1 MIKNSG
7 LNVPVVTIDG
17 PSGTGKGTV
26 AARVAGR
33 LGWHVL
39 DSGAL
44 YRAFAYAARIKGV
57 NPDDLQGIVDCD
69 ADSAIIF
76 ESIAGEVRIILAGED
91 VTDAVRSEE
100 GGRAAS
106 VYAAIPAVR
115 SILLAR
121 QRAARKPPGL
131 VADGRDMGT
140 VVFSD
145 ADAKIF
151 LDASPKVRAERRY
164 KQLKEKG
171 FDVNLARLEKEIAE
185 RDHKDATRTESP
197 LILAEDAFR
206 VDTSHKSID
215 EVVEQVMGCIRSC
228 LRVRPVKSTK
238 PGIVT

>member
-1 MIKNSG
+1 MIQDSALK
-7 LNVPVVTIDG
+7 VPVVAIDG

-57 NPDDLQGIVDCD
+57 NPDDFQEF
-69 ADSAIIF
+69 ADLEGDSKITF
-76 ESIAGEVRIILAGED
+76 QTTAGEVRIMLAGKD

-121 QRAARKPPGL
+121 QRAARKLPGL

-185 RDHKDATRTESP
+185 RDRKDVTRAESP
-197 LILAEDAFR
+197 LIPAEGAFK

-215 EVVEQVMGCIRSC
+215 EVVEQVMVVVHTC
-228 LRVRPVKSTK
+228 LRKSTS
-238 PGIVT
+238 

>member
-1 MIKNSG
+1 MIQDSG
-7 LNVPVVTIDG
+7 LKIPVVAIDG

-57 NPDDLQGIVDCD
+57 NPGDLQEL
-69 ADSAIIF
+69 ADIDGNSQITFQTTA
-76 ESIAGEVRIILAGED
+76 SEVRIKLAGED

-121 QRAARKPPGL
+121 QRAARKLPGL

-185 RDHKDATRTESP
+185 RDRKDATRAESP
-197 LILAEDAFR
+197 LMPAEDAFK

-215 EVVEQVMGCIRSC
+215 EVVEQVMVVVHSC
-228 LRVRPVKSTK
+228 LCKSTS
-238 PGIVT
+238 

>member
-1 MIKNSG
+1 MIQDSALK
-7 LNVPVVTIDG
+7 VPVVAIDG

-57 NPDDLQGIVDCD
+57 NPDDFQEF
-69 ADSAIIF
+69 ADLEGDSQITF
-76 ESIAGEVRIILAGED
+76 QTTAGEVRIMLAGKD

-121 QRAARKPPGL
+121 QRAARKLPGL

-140 VVFSD
+140 VVFVD

-151 LDASPKVRAERRY
+151 LDGSLKVRAERRY

-185 RDHKDATRTESP
+185 RDRKDVTRAESP
-197 LILAEDAFR
+197 LIPAEGAFK

-215 EVVEQVMGCIRSC
+215 EVVEQVMVVVHTC
-228 LRVRPVKSTK
+228 LRKSTS
-238 PGIVT
+238 

>member
-1 MIKNSG
+1 MIQDSG
-7 LNVPVVTIDG
+7 LKVPVVAIDG

-26 AARVAGR
+26 AAEVAGR

-57 NPDDLQGIVDCD
+57 NPDDFQEAVDID
-69 ADSAIIF
+69 VDSQITFQSSAD
-76 ESIAGEVRIILAGED
+76 EVRIILAGED
-91 VTDAVRSEE
+91 VTDAVRGEE

-121 QRAARKPPGL
+121 QRAARKLPGL

-185 RDHKDATRTESP
+185 RDRKDATRAESP
-197 LILAEDAFR
+197 LIPAEDAFR

-215 EVVEQVMGCIRSC
+215 EVVEQVMVFVHSC
-228 LRVRPVKSTK
+228 LRNSTN
-238 PGIVT
+238 

>member
-1 MIKNSG
+1 MIQDSG
-7 LNVPVVTIDG
+7 LKIPVVAIDG

-57 NPDDLQGIVDCD
+57 NPGDLQEL
-69 ADSAIIF
+69 ADIDGNSQITF
-76 ESIAGEVRIILAGED
+76 QTTAGEVRIKLAGED

-121 QRAARKPPGL
+121 QRAARKLPGL

-185 RDHKDATRTESP
+185 RDRKDATRAESP
-197 LILAEDAFR
+197 LMPAEDAFK

-215 EVVEQVMGCIRSC
+215 EVVEQVMVVVHSC
-228 LRVRPVKSTK
+228 LCKSTS
-238 PGIVT
+238 

>member
-1 MIKNSG
+1 VIQDSG
-7 LNVPVVTIDG
+7 LKVPVVAIDG

-44 YRAFAYAARIKGV
+44 YRAFAYAARIKGI
-57 NPDDLQGIVDCD
+57 NPDDFQEL
-69 ADSAIIF
+69 ADIDGNSQITF
-76 ESIAGEVRIILAGED
+76 QSTAGEVRIILAGED

-121 QRAARKPPGL
+121 QRAARKLPGL

-145 ADAKIF
+145 ADAKVF

-185 RDHKDATRTESP
+185 RDRKDATRAESP
-197 LILAEDAFR
+197 LIPAEDAFR

-215 EVVEQVMGCIRSC
+215 EVVEQVMVFVHSC
-228 LRVRPVKSTK
+228 LRKSTS
-238 PGIVT
+238 

>member
-1 MIKNSG
+1 MIQDSDLK
-7 LNVPVVTIDG
+7 VPVVAIDG

-26 AARVAGR
+26 AAQVAGR

-57 NPDDLQGIVDCD
+57 NPDDFQEVVDID
-69 ADSAIIF
+69 VDSQITF
-76 ESIAGEVRIILAGED
+76 QSTAGEVRIILAGED
-91 VTDAVRSEE
+91 VTDAVRGEE

-121 QRAARKPPGL
+121 QRAARKIPGL

-140 VVFSD
+140 VVFLD

-151 LDASPKVRAERRY
+151 LDASLKVRAERRY

-185 RDHKDATRTESP
+185 RDRKDATRAESP
-197 LILAEDAFR
+197 LMPAEDAFR
-206 VDTSHKSID
+206 VDTSLKSID
-215 EVVEQVMGCIRSC
+215 EVVEQVMVFVHSC
-228 LRVRPVKSTK
+228 LRNSTS
-238 PGIVT
+238 

>member
-1 MIKNSG
+1 VIQDSG
-7 LNVPVVTIDG
+7 LKVPVVAIDG

-26 AARVAGR
+26 AAEVAGR

-57 NPDDLQGIVDCD
+57 NPDDFQEAVDID
-69 ADSAIIF
+69 VDSQITFQSSAD
-76 ESIAGEVRIILAGED
+76 EVRIILAGED
-91 VTDAVRSEE
+91 VTDAVRGEE

-106 VYAAIPAVR
+106 AYAAIPAVR

-121 QRAARKPPGL
+121 QRAARKLPGL

-185 RDHKDATRTESP
+185 RDRKDATRAESP
-197 LILAEDAFR
+197 LIPAEDAFR

-215 EVVEQVMGCIRSC
+215 EVVEQVMVFVHSC
-228 LRVRPVKSTK
+228 LRNSTN
-238 PGIVT
+238 

>member
-1 MIKNSG
+1 VIQDSG
-7 LNVPVVTIDG
+7 LKVPVVAIDG

-44 YRAFAYAARIKGV
+44 YRAFAYAARIKGI
-57 NPDDLQGIVDCD
+57 NPDDFQEL
-69 ADSAIIF
+69 ADIDGNSQITF
-76 ESIAGEVRIILAGED
+76 QSTAGEVRIILAGED

-121 QRAARKPPGL
+121 QRAARKLPGL

-145 ADAKIF
+145 ADAKVF

-185 RDHKDATRTESP
+185 RDRKDATRAESP
-197 LILAEDAFR
+197 LIPAEDAFK

-215 EVVEQVMGCIRSC
+215 EVVEQVMVFVHSC
-228 LRVRPVKSTK
+228 LRKSTS
-238 PGIVT
+238 

>member
-1 MIKNSG
+1 VIQDSG
-7 LNVPVVTIDG
+7 LKVPVVAIDG

-26 AARVAGR
+26 AAEVAGR

-57 NPDDLQGIVDCD
+57 NPDDFQEAVDID
-69 ADSAIIF
+69 VDSQITFQSSAD
-76 ESIAGEVRIILAGED
+76 EVRIILAGED
-91 VTDAVRSEE
+91 VTDAVRGEE

-106 VYAAIPAVR
+106 AYAAIPAVR

-121 QRAARKPPGL
+121 QRAARKLPGL

-171 FDVNLARLEKEIAE
+171 FDVNLARLEKEITE
-185 RDHKDATRTESP
+185 RDRKDATRAESP
-197 LILAEDAFR
+197 LIPAEDAFR

-215 EVVEQVMGCIRSC
+215 EVVEQVMVFVHSC
-228 LRVRPVKSTK
+228 LRNSTN
-238 PGIVT
+238 

>member
-1 MIKNSG
+1 MIQDTG
-7 LNVPVVTIDG
+7 LKVPVVAIDG

-26 AARVAGR
+26 AAQVAGR

-57 NPDDLQGIVDCD
+57 NPDDFQEAVDID
-69 ADSAIIF
+69 VDSQITFQSSAD
-76 ESIAGEVRIILAGED
+76 EVRIILAGED
-91 VTDAVRSEE
+91 VTDAVRGEE

-106 VYAAIPAVR
+106 AYAAIPAVR

-121 QRAARKPPGL
+121 QRAARKLPGL

-151 LDASPKVRAERRY
+151 LDASPKVRAERSY

-185 RDHKDATRTESP
+185 RDRKDATRAESP
-197 LILAEDAFR
+197 LIPAEDAFR

-215 EVVEQVMGCIRSC
+215 EVVEQVMVFVHSC
-228 LRVRPVKSTK
+228 LRNSTN
-238 PGIVT
+238 

>member
-1 MIKNSG
+1 MIQDSG
-7 LNVPVVTIDG
+7 LKVPVVAIDG

-26 AARVAGR
+26 AAEVAGR

-57 NPDDLQGIVDCD
+57 NPDDFQEAVDID
-69 ADSAIIF
+69 VDSQITFQSSAD
-76 ESIAGEVRIILAGED
+76 EVRIILAGED
-91 VTDAVRSEE
+91 VTDAVRGEE

-106 VYAAIPAVR
+106 AYAAIPAVR

-121 QRAARKPPGL
+121 QRAARKLPGL

-185 RDHKDATRTESP
+185 RDRKDATRAESP
-197 LILAEDAFR
+197 LIPAEDAFR

-215 EVVEQVMGCIRSC
+215 EVVEQVMVFVHSC
-228 LRVRPVKSTK
+228 LRNSTN
-238 PGIVT
+238 

>member
-1 MIKNSG
+1 MIQDSG
-7 LNVPVVTIDG
+7 LKVPVVAIDG

-26 AARVAGR
+26 AAQVAGR

-44 YRAFAYAARIKGV
+44 YRAFAYAARRKGV
-57 NPDDLQGIVDCD
+57 NPDDFQEAVDID
-69 ADSAIIF
+69 VDSQITFQSSAD
-76 ESIAGEVRIILAGED
+76 EVRIILAGED
-91 VTDAVRSEE
+91 VTDAVRGEE

-106 VYAAIPAVR
+106 AYAAIPAVR

-121 QRAARKPPGL
+121 QRAARKLPGL

-185 RDHKDATRTESP
+185 RDRKDATRAESP
-197 LILAEDAFR
+197 LIPAEDAFR

-215 EVVEQVMGCIRSC
+215 EVVEQVMVFVHSC
-228 LRVRPVKSTK
+228 LRNSTN
-238 PGIVT
+238 

>member
-1 MIKNSG
+1 MQDSG
-7 LNVPVVTIDG
+7 LKIPVVAIDG

-26 AARVAGR
+26 AARVADQ

-57 NPDDLQGIVDCD
+57 NPGDLQEL
-69 ADSAIIF
+69 ADIDGDSQITFQTTA
-76 ESIAGEVRIILAGED
+76 SEVRIKLAGED

-121 QRAARKPPGL
+121 QRAARKLPGL

-185 RDHKDATRTESP
+185 RDRKDATRAESP
-197 LILAEDAFR
+197 LMPAEDAFK

-215 EVVEQVMGCIRSC
+215 EVVEQVMVVVHSC
-228 LRVRPVKSTK
+228 LCKSTS
-238 PGIVT
+238 

>member
-1 MIKNSG
+1 MIQDSG
-7 LNVPVVTIDG
+7 LKIPVVAIDG

-57 NPDDLQGIVDCD
+57 NPGDLQEL
-69 ADSAIIF
+69 ADIDGDSQITFQTTA
-76 ESIAGEVRIILAGED
+76 SEVRIKLAGED

-121 QRAARKPPGL
+121 QRAARKLPGL

-185 RDHKDATRTESP
+185 RDRKDATRAESP
-197 LILAEDAFR
+197 LIPAEDAFK

-215 EVVEQVMGCIRSC
+215 EVVEQVMVVVHSC
-228 LRVRPVKSTK
+228 LCKSTS
-238 PGIVT
+238 

>member
-1 MIKNSG
+1 MIQDSG
-7 LNVPVVTIDG
+7 LKIPVVAIDG

-26 AARVAGR
+26 AARVAGQ

-57 NPDDLQGIVDCD
+57 NPGDLQEL
-69 ADSAIIF
+69 ADIDGDSQITFQTTA
-76 ESIAGEVRIILAGED
+76 SEVRIKLAGED

-121 QRAARKPPGL
+121 QRAARKLPGL

-185 RDHKDATRTESP
+185 RDRKDATRAESP
-197 LILAEDAFR
+197 LMPAEDAFK

-215 EVVEQVMGCIRSC
+215 EVVEQVMVVVHSC
-228 LRVRPVKSTK
+228 LCKSTN
-238 PGIVT
+238 

>member
-1 MIKNSG
+1 MIQDSG
-7 LNVPVVTIDG
+7 LKVPVVAIDG

-44 YRAFAYAARIKGV
+44 YRAFAYAARIKGI
-57 NPDDLQGIVDCD
+57 NPDDFQEL
-69 ADSAIIF
+69 ADIDGNSQITF
-76 ESIAGEVRIILAGED
+76 QSTAGEVRIILAGED

-121 QRAARKPPGL
+121 QRAARKLPGL

-145 ADAKIF
+145 ADAKVF

-185 RDHKDATRTESP
+185 RDRKDATRAESP
-197 LILAEDAFR
+197 LIPAEDAFR

-215 EVVEQVMGCIRSC
+215 EVVEQVMVFVHSC
-228 LRVRPVKSTK
+228 LRKSTS
-238 PGIVT
+238 

>member
-1 MIKNSG
+1 VIQDSG
-7 LNVPVVTIDG
+7 LKIPVVAIDG

-57 NPDDLQGIVDCD
+57 NPGDLQEL
-69 ADSAIIF
+69 ADIDGNSQITF
-76 ESIAGEVRIILAGED
+76 QTTAGEVRIKLAGED

-121 QRAARKPPGL
+121 QRAARKLPGL

-185 RDHKDATRTESP
+185 RDRKDATRAESP
-197 LILAEDAFR
+197 LMPAEDAFK

-215 EVVEQVMGCIRSC
+215 EVVEQVMVVVHSC
-228 LRVRPVKSTK
+228 LCKSTN
-238 PGIVT
+238 

>member
-1 MIKNSG
+1 MTQDSG
-7 LNVPVVTIDG
+7 LKVPVVAIDG

-26 AARVAGR
+26 AAQVAGR

-57 NPDDLQGIVDCD
+57 NPDDFQEVVDID
-69 ADSAIIF
+69 VDSQITF
-76 ESIAGEVRIILAGED
+76 QSTAGEVRIILAGED
-91 VTDAVRSEE
+91 VTDAVRGEE

-106 VYAAIPAVR
+106 IYAAIPAVR

-121 QRAARKPPGL
+121 QRAARKVPGL

-185 RDHKDATRTESP
+185 RDRKDATRAESP
-197 LILAEDAFR
+197 LMPAEDAFR

-215 EVVEQVMGCIRSC
+215 EVVEQVMVFVHSC
-228 LRVRPVKSTK
+228 LRNSTS
-238 PGIVT
+238 

>member
-1 MIKNSG
+1 MIQDSALK
-7 LNVPVVTIDG
+7 VPVVAIDG

-57 NPDDLQGIVDCD
+57 NPDDFQEF
-69 ADSAIIF
+69 ADLEGDSQITF
-76 ESIAGEVRIILAGED
+76 QMTAGEVRIMLAGKD

-121 QRAARKPPGL
+121 QRAARKLPGL

-185 RDHKDATRTESP
+185 RDRKDATRAESP
-197 LILAEDAFR
+197 LMPAEDAFR

-215 EVVEQVMGCIRSC
+215 EVVEQVMVFVHSC
-228 LRVRPVKSTK
+228 LRNSTS
-238 PGIVT
+238 

>member
-1 MIKNSG
+1 VIQDSALK
-7 LNVPVVTIDG
+7 VPVVAIDG

-57 NPDDLQGIVDCD
+57 NPDDSQEF
-69 ADSAIIF
+69 ADLEGDSQITF
-76 ESIAGEVRIILAGED
+76 QMTAGEVRIMLAGKD

-121 QRAARKPPGL
+121 QRAARKLPGL

-185 RDHKDATRTESP
+185 RDRKDATRAESP
-197 LILAEDAFR
+197 LMPAEDAFR

-215 EVVEQVMGCIRSC
+215 EVVEQVMVFVHSC
-228 LRVRPVKSTK
+228 LRNSTS
-238 PGIVT
+238 

>member
-1 MIKNSG
+1 MIQDSALK
-7 LNVPVVTIDG
+7 VPVVAIDG

-44 YRAFAYAARIKGV
+44 YRAFAYAARLKGV
-57 NPDDLQGIVDCD
+57 NPDDFQEVVDVD
-69 ADSAIIF
+69 VDSQITFQSA
-76 ESIAGEVRIILAGED
+76 AGEVRIMLAGED

-121 QRAARKPPGL
+121 QRAARKLPGL

-185 RDHKDATRTESP
+185 RDRKDVTRAESP
-197 LILAEDAFR
+197 LIPAEDAFT
-206 VDTSHKSID
+206 VNTSHKSID
-215 EVVEQVMGCIRSC
+215 EVVEQVMVFVHSC
-228 LRVRPVKSTK
+228 LRNSTS
-238 PGIVT
+238 

>member
-1 MIKNSG
+1 MSMWIRKS
-7 LNVPVVTIDG
+7 
-17 PSGTGKGTV
+17 
-26 AARVAGR
+26 
-33 LGWHVL
+33 H
-39 DSGAL
+39 
-44 YRAFAYAARIKGV
+44 F
-57 NPDDLQGIVDCD
+57 Q
-69 ADSAIIF
+69 SA
-76 ESIAGEVRIILAGED
+76 AGEVRIMLAGED

-121 QRAARKPPGL
+121 QRAARQPPGL

-171 FDVNLARLEKEIAE
+171 FDVNLARLEKEISE
-185 RDHKDATRTESP
+185 RDRKDVTRAESP
-197 LILAEDAFR
+197 LIPAEDAFT
-206 VDTSHKSID
+206 VNTSHKSID
-215 EVVEQVMGCIRSC
+215 EVVEQVMVVVHSC
-228 LRVRPVKSTK
+228 LRKST
-238 PGIVT
+238 G

>member
-1 MIKNSG
+1 VIQDSG
-7 LNVPVVTIDG
+7 LKVPVVAIDG

-26 AARVAGR
+26 AAEVAGR

-57 NPDDLQGIVDCD
+57 NPDDFQEAVDID
-69 ADSAIIF
+69 VDSQITFQSSAD
-76 ESIAGEVRIILAGED
+76 EVRIILAGED
-91 VTDAVRSEE
+91 VTDAVRGEE

-106 VYAAIPAVR
+106 AYAAIPAVR

-121 QRAARKPPGL
+121 QRAARKLPGL

-185 RDHKDATRTESP
+185 RDRKDATRAESP
-197 LILAEDAFR
+197 LIPAEDAFR

-215 EVVEQVMGCIRSC
+215 EVVEQVMVFVHSC
-228 LRVRPVKSTK
+228 LRNSTS
-238 PGIVT
+238 

>member
-1 MIKNSG
+1 VIQDSDLK
-7 LNVPVVTIDG
+7 VPVVAIDG

-57 NPDDLQGIVDCD
+57 NPDDFQEF
-69 ADSAIIF
+69 ADLEGGSQITF
-76 ESIAGEVRIILAGED
+76 QTTAGEVRIMLAGKD

-121 QRAARKPPGL
+121 QRAARKLPGL

-185 RDHKDATRTESP
+185 RDRKDATRAESP
-197 LILAEDAFR
+197 LMPAEDAFR

-215 EVVEQVMGCIRSC
+215 EVVEQVMVFVHSC
-228 LRVRPVKSTK
+228 LRNSTS
-238 PGIVT
+238 

>member
-1 MIKNSG
+1 MIQDSG
-7 LNVPVVTIDG
+7 LKIPVVAIDG

-57 NPDDLQGIVDCD
+57 NPGDLQEL
-69 ADSAIIF
+69 ADIDGDSQITFQTTA
-76 ESIAGEVRIILAGED
+76 SEVRIKLAGED

-121 QRAARKPPGL
+121 QRAARKLPGL

-185 RDHKDATRTESP
+185 RDRKDATRAESP
-197 LILAEDAFR
+197 LMPAEDAFK

-215 EVVEQVMGCIRSC
+215 EVVEQVMVVVHSC
-228 LRVRPVKSTK
+228 LCKSTS
-238 PGIVT
+238 

>member
-1 MIKNSG
+1 VIQDSTLKA
-7 LNVPVVTIDG
+7 PVVAIDG

-26 AARVAGR
+26 AARVATQ

-57 NPDDLQGIVDCD
+57 NPDNFQGLADIN
-69 ADSAIIF
+69 ADSQIAF
-76 ESIAGEVRIILAGED
+76 QSTAGEVRIILAGED

-121 QRAARKPPGL
+121 QRAARKVPGL

-140 VVFSD
+140 VVFLD

-185 RDHKDATRTESP
+185 RDRKDATRAESP
-197 LILAEDAFR
+197 LIPAEDAFR

-215 EVVEQVMGCIRSC
+215 QVVEQVMVFVDLC
-228 LRVRPVKSTK
+228 LRKSTS
-238 PGIVT
+238 

>member
-1 MIKNSG
+1 MIQDSG
-7 LNVPVVTIDG
+7 LKVPVVAIDG

-44 YRAFAYAARIKGV
+44 YRAFAYAARIKGI
-57 NPDDLQGIVDCD
+57 NPDDFQEL
-69 ADSAIIF
+69 ADIDGNSQITF
-76 ESIAGEVRIILAGED
+76 QSTAGEVRIILAGED

-121 QRAARKPPGL
+121 QRAARKLPGL

-185 RDHKDATRTESP
+185 RDRKDATRAESP
-197 LILAEDAFR
+197 LIPAEDAFR

-215 EVVEQVMGCIRSC
+215 EVVEQVMVFVHSC
-228 LRVRPVKSTK
+228 LRKSTS
-238 PGIVT
+238 

>member
-1 MIKNSG
+1 MIQDSALK
-7 LNVPVVTIDG
+7 VPVVAIDG

-33 LGWHVL
+33 LGWHIL

-57 NPDDLQGIVDCD
+57 NPDDFQEF
-69 ADSAIIF
+69 ADLEGDSQITF
-76 ESIAGEVRIILAGED
+76 QTTAGEVRIMLAGKD

-121 QRAARKPPGL
+121 QRAARKLPGL

-185 RDHKDATRTESP
+185 RDRKDVTRTESP
-197 LILAEDAFR
+197 LIPAEDAFT

-215 EVVEQVMGCIRSC
+215 EVVEQVMVVVHSC
-228 LRVRPVKSTK
+228 LRKSTS
-238 PGIVT
+238 

>member
-1 MIKNSG
+1 VIQDSG
-7 LNVPVVTIDG
+7 LKIPVVAIDG

-57 NPDDLQGIVDCD
+57 NPGDLQEL
-69 ADSAIIF
+69 ADIDGDSQITFQTTA
-76 ESIAGEVRIILAGED
+76 SEVRIKLAGED

-121 QRAARKPPGL
+121 QRAARKLPGL

-185 RDHKDATRTESP
+185 RDRKDATRAESP
-197 LILAEDAFR
+197 LMPAEDAFK

-215 EVVEQVMGCIRSC
+215 EVVEQVMVVVHSC
-228 LRVRPVKSTK
+228 LCKSTS
-238 PGIVT
+238 

>member
-1 MIKNSG
+1 MIQDSG
-7 LNVPVVTIDG
+7 LKIPVVAIDG

-57 NPDDLQGIVDCD
+57 NPGDLQEL
-69 ADSAIIF
+69 ADIDGDSQITFQTTA
-76 ESIAGEVRIILAGED
+76 SEVRIKLAGED

-121 QRAARKPPGL
+121 QRAARKLPGL

-185 RDHKDATRTESP
+185 RDRKDATRAESP
-197 LILAEDAFR
+197 LMPAEDAFK

-215 EVVEQVMGCIRSC
+215 EVVEQVMVVVHSC
-228 LRVRPVKSTK
+228 LCKSTN
-238 PGIVT
+238 

>member
-1 MIKNSG
+1 MIQDSG
-7 LNVPVVTIDG
+7 LKIPVVAIDG

-57 NPDDLQGIVDCD
+57 NPGDLQEL
-69 ADSAIIF
+69 ADIDGDSQITF
-76 ESIAGEVRIILAGED
+76 QTIASEVRIKLAGED

-121 QRAARKPPGL
+121 QRAARKLPGL

-185 RDHKDATRTESP
+185 RDRKDATRAESP
-197 LILAEDAFR
+197 LMPAEDAFK

-215 EVVEQVMGCIRSC
+215 EVVEQVMVVVHSC
-228 LRVRPVKSTK
+228 LCKSTS
-238 PGIVT
+238 

>member
-1 MIKNSG
+1 VIQDSG
-7 LNVPVVTIDG
+7 LKIPVVAIDG

-26 AARVAGR
+26 AARVAGQ

-57 NPDDLQGIVDCD
+57 NPGDLQEL
-69 ADSAIIF
+69 ADIDGDSQITFQTTA
-76 ESIAGEVRIILAGED
+76 SEVRIKLAGED

-121 QRAARKPPGL
+121 QRAARKLPGL

-185 RDHKDATRTESP
+185 RDRKDATRAESP
-197 LILAEDAFR
+197 LMPAEDAFK

-215 EVVEQVMGCIRSC
+215 EVVEQVMVVVHSC
-228 LRVRPVKSTK
+228 LCKSTS
-238 PGIVT
+238 

>member
-1 MIKNSG
+1 MIQDFALK
-7 LNVPVVTIDG
+7 VPVVAIDG

-57 NPDDLQGIVDCD
+57 NPDDFQEF
-69 ADSAIIF
+69 ADLDGDSQITFQTA
-76 ESIAGEVRIILAGED
+76 AGEVRIMLAGKD

-121 QRAARKPPGL
+121 QRAARKLPGL

-185 RDHKDATRTESP
+185 RDRKDVTRTESP
-197 LILAEDAFR
+197 LIPAEDAFT

-215 EVVEQVMGCIRSC
+215 EVVEQVMVVVHTC
-228 LRVRPVKSTK
+228 LRKSTS
-238 PGIVT
+238 

>member
-1 MIKNSG
+1 MIQDSDLK
-7 LNVPVVTIDG
+7 VPVVAIDG

-26 AARVAGR
+26 AAQVAGR

-57 NPDDLQGIVDCD
+57 NPDDFQEVVDID
-69 ADSAIIF
+69 VDSQITF
-76 ESIAGEVRIILAGED
+76 QSTAGEVRIILAGED
-91 VTDAVRSEE
+91 VTDAVRGEE

-121 QRAARKPPGL
+121 QRAARKIPGL

-140 VVFSD
+140 R
-145 ADAKIF
+145 IF
-151 LDASPKVRAERRY
+151 PDASPKVRAERRY

-185 RDHKDATRTESP
+185 RDRKDATRAESP
-197 LILAEDAFR
+197 LMPAEDAFR

-215 EVVEQVMGCIRSC
+215 EVVEQVMVFVHSC
-228 LRVRPVKSTK
+228 LRNSTS
-238 PGIVT
+238 

>member
-1 MIKNSG
+1 MIQDSG
-7 LNVPVVTIDG
+7 LKVPVVAIDG

-44 YRAFAYAARIKGV
+44 YRAFAYAARIKGI
-57 NPDDLQGIVDCD
+57 NPDDFQEL
-69 ADSAIIF
+69 ADIDGNSQITF
-76 ESIAGEVRIILAGED
+76 QSTSGEVRIILAGED

-121 QRAARKPPGL
+121 QRAARKLPGL

-145 ADAKIF
+145 ADAKVF

-185 RDHKDATRTESP
+185 RDRKDATRAESP
-197 LILAEDAFR
+197 LIPAEDAFR

-215 EVVEQVMGCIRSC
+215 EVVEQVMVFVHSC
-228 LRVRPVKSTK
+228 LRKSTS
-238 PGIVT
+238 

>member
-1 MIKNSG
+1 MIQDSVLK
-7 LNVPVVTIDG
+7 VPVVAIDG

-26 AARVAGR
+26 AARVAGH

-44 YRAFAYAARIKGV
+44 YRAFAYAAQIKGV
-57 NPDDLQGIVDCD
+57 NPDDFQEF
-69 ADSAIIF
+69 ADLEGGSQITF
-76 ESIAGEVRIILAGED
+76 EMTTGEVRIMLSGKD

-115 SILLAR
+115 SLLLAR
-121 QRAARKPPGL
+121 QRASRKPPGL

-145 ADAKIF
+145 ANAKIF

-171 FDVNLARLEKEIAE
+171 FDVNLARLEQEIAE
-185 RDHKDATRTESP
+185 RDRKDVTRAESP
-197 LILAEDAFR
+197 LIPAEDAFK

-215 EVVEQVMGCIRSC
+215 EVVEQVMVVVHAC
-228 LRVRPVKSTK
+228 LRKSTS
-238 PGIVT
+238 

>member
-1 MIKNSG
+1 MIQDSG
-7 LNVPVVTIDG
+7 LKVPVVAIDG

-26 AARVAGR
+26 AAEVAGR

-57 NPDDLQGIVDCD
+57 NPDDFQEAVDID
-69 ADSAIIF
+69 VDSQITFQSSAD
-76 ESIAGEVRIILAGED
+76 EVRIILAGED
-91 VTDAVRSEE
+91 VTDAVRGEE

-106 VYAAIPAVR
+106 AYAAIPAVR

-121 QRAARKPPGL
+121 QRAARKLPGL

-185 RDHKDATRTESP
+185 RDRKDATRAESP
-197 LILAEDAFR
+197 LIPAEDAFR

-215 EVVEQVMGCIRSC
+215 EVVEQVMVFVHSC
-228 LRVRPVKSTK
+228 LRNSTS
-238 PGIVT
+238 